1 MTGDLTLE
9 NYDEIRQI
17 LIKKQKPPN
26 PDPADNQSVDS
37 SEVSEDDMSMSYQ
50 VLPPNQPDLTVEDR
64 IAAEPDQDLK
74 ELLD

>member
-26 PDPADNQSVDS
+26 PDPDNQSVDS